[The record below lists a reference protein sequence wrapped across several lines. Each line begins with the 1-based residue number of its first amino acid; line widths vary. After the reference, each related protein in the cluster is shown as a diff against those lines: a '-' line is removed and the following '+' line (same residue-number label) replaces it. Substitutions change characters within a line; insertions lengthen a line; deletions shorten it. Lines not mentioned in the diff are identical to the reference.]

1 MSQDHQWQLSKS
13 VPITFIFAII
23 MQTIALIWFVA
34 TLRNDVD
41 SNQKELV
48 RLETRTSGLEQIVQS
63 QAITLGRIDENI
75 KSIRMILDNMARE
88 K

>member
-1 MSQDHQWQLSKS
+1 MSNEPWHLSRS
-13 VPITFIFAII
+13 VPITFIFAIF

-41 SNQKELV
+41 NNRTEIV
-48 RLETRTSGLEQIVQS
+48 RIETRTAQLEQVVQS
-63 QAITLGRIDENI
+63 QALTLARIDENL
-75 KSIRMILDNMARE
+75 KAIRDAVENLAN

>member
-1 MSQDHQWQLSKS
+1 MSQDSQWHLSKS
-13 VPITFIFAII
+13 VPITFILAII

-41 SNQKELV
+41 SNQKELL
-48 RLETRTSGLEQIVQS
+48 RLETRTSGLEQVVQS